1 MSAMGPSEI
10 LLMGFHPNT
19 DIAILN
25 RSVQDWP
32 EERIDERAAVAC
44 EFEAL
49 LEAHRCA
56 GHFVDVDG
64 VETFVRDEGAGEV
77 PVVCVHGVPVSSYLW
92 RRLLPELSARGLRG
106 VAPDFPGLGLSARP
120 ADFDYSWTG
129 LGRHLHSTLDTLGI
143 ERFHLV
149 VHDIGGPVGF
159 EVAARVPER
168 VASLTILN
176 TMVEVHTFRK
186 PWPMRPFAWPMLD
199 RVWLNAGRGPVFRR
213 LMRLTGLSP
222 QTRITNGEIA
232 VHQSLLLG
240 SDGARAFRKIMR
252 GFETT
257 RAKTGLY
264 ARALSNAPYPVQV
277 LWGVDDPFL
286 KFGTYGL
293 IAARSVGI
301 DSPTPVPGR
310 HFFPEDSPAEI
321 ADHIVR
327 LTR

>member
-1 MSAMGPSEI
+1 MAS
-10 LLMGFHPNT
+10 
-19 DIAILN
+19 
-25 RSVQDWP
+25 
-32 EERIDERAAVAC
+32 

-49 LEAHRCA
+49 LEAHRSA

-64 VETFVRDEGAGEV
+64 VRTFVRDEGAGEV

-92 RRLLPELSARGLRG
+92 RKLLPELSARGLRG

-120 ADFDYSWTG
+120 VDLDYSWTG
-129 LGRHLHSTLDTLGI
+129 LGKHLRKTLDALDI
-143 ERFHLV
+143 QRFHLV
-149 VHDIGGPVGF
+149 VHDIGGPVGL

-186 PWPMRPFAWPMLD
+186 PWPMRPFAWPVLD
-199 RVWLNAGRGPVFRR
+199 WVWLNAGRGPVFRK

-222 QTRITNGEIA
+222 QTRITDDEIA

-240 SDGARAFRKIMR
+240 SDGAQAFRKIMR

-257 RAKTGLY
+257 RVKTDFY
-264 ARALSNAPYPVQV
+264 AQALSNAPYPVQV
-277 LWGVDDPFL
+277 LWGVDDPLL
-286 KFGTYGL
+286 KIGKYGL
-293 IAARSVGI
+293 IAARFAGV
-301 DSPTPVPGR
+301 DRPTPVPGR
-310 HFFPEDSPAEI
+310 HFFPEDSAAEI